1 MVVRALWKLS
11 AGALAGTVRG
21 QYGNVYT
28 TTARFS
34 AVDGAGLWFQ
44 RGECSCPVRVNCKHV
59 VALVLTATATERQAA
74 DASQASQPAT
84 GLGAVPHVPAGPPRG
99 GRARPGAPPGARE
112 NVPLAIEVTLAVT
125 RCPAAYPAATRLGG
139 GDPAPQLVAKLVSR
153 GKNGW
158 VNGGLN
164 WPGLG
169 TLHYVGAHPAAHIQW
184 LKELYAL
191 YKAGRN
197 LPAHSY
203 GDEKTIT
210 LSAFESPRLWTLLDE
225 AAEIGLQLVHARQ
238 RFGALEPYGQAEL
251 CLDAAG
257 SADTLTISPV
267 ILVDGEPARDPGHLH
282 RAGRARA
289 GVRGRRG
296 RTRPEGPA
304 RDTRR
309 AWRT

>member
-1 MVVRALWKLS
+1 M
-11 AGALAGTVRG
+11 
-21 QYGNVYT
+21 
-28 TTARFS
+28 
-34 AVDGAGLWFQ
+34 
-44 RGECSCPVRVNCKHV
+44 
-59 VALVLTATATERQAA
+59 
-74 DASQASQPAT
+74 
-84 GLGAVPHVPAGPPRG
+84 
-99 GRARPGAPPGARE
+99 
-112 NVPLAIEVTLAVT
+112 
-125 RCPAAYPAATRLGG
+125 
-139 GDPAPQLVAKLVSR
+139 AKLVSR

-158 VNGGLN
+158 VNGGLI

-169 TLHYVGAHPAAHIQW
+169 TLHYVGAYPAAHIQW
-184 LKELYAL
+184 LREFYAL

-267 ILVDGEPARDPGHLH
+267 ILVDGEPAGATPVTFIGPGGHGLVYVDGA
-282 RAGRARA
+282 AGP
-289 GVRGRRG
+289 GREG
-296 RTRPEGPA
+296 R

-309 AWRT
+309 AWRNEAPGWPGRGEAPGRMGATGRAEGTGRCGSPGWPARCRQRCSGWRWKAAPCRSPPRGTPGSARSTTPGCGSWPG